1 MCVCVCVC
9 VCVCTN
15 IKIAPTLGLRNL
27 LSTRPGL
34 IHSYH
39 RPYHVFH
46 HQRANAVDVAFGKQ
60 NHKGM
65 GNTNHIIT
73 KSVLIPPLE
82 RIQEHIQDIPMNC
95 TEQSSVTDNEND
107 LS

>member
-1 MCVCVCVC
+1 MFLRSVKRVAFSSLRNYDYAR
-9 VCVCTN
+9 TN

-46 HQRANAVDVAFGKQ
+46 HHRTHAVDVDFGKQ

-65 GNTNHIIT
+65 GNTNHDYE
-73 KSVLIPPLE
+73 KL
-82 RIQEHIQDIPMNC
+82 C
-95 TEQSSVTDNEND
+95 
-107 LS
+107 